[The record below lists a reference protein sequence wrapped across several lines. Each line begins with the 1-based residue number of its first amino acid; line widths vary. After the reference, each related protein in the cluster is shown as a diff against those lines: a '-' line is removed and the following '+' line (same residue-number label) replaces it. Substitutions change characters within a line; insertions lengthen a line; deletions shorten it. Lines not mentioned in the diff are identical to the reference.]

1 MDNHPIPQDVTGF
14 QFRLIGDMTVKQF
27 VYVAAG
33 AVLAWM
39 IYVILPV
46 SVFIKIP
53 VIAIIGGIGVAL
65 AFLPIEGRPM
75 DVMASIF
82 LKSLFSP
89 NQYVFRKAGGH
100 LFLTVTRA
108 AQVTNTQPTTQ
119 APNVSPE
126 QLQSFLKSLH
136 VTTPS
141 ATNLD
146 DKEAAFLQSL
156 APQPVLQQQPMQ
168 QVPAP
173 LVQPVVPAPVPVTQP
188 ISFTIEPVQQPHQTP
203 PIPMQQPIAP
213 QPVLQ
218 QQPVQQ
224 PEPAQEKPKNNEE
237 HMQQKEAVIDLNEQM
252 RLAMAQKQKLEDELA
267 ALQRKLESQ
276 KQAYTPTVVSS
287 APAPTTKNV
296 TQAPTIATAKTG
308 APPTP
313 EVANIITGVIKNPR
327 GGVLANILVEVK
339 DKDGNPV
346 RAFKTNQ
353 LGQFASATPMGNG
366 IYTIEFEDP
375 KGANKFDVVQLPV
388 KGEIILPMEVTSI
401 DAREEL
407 RRSLFN

>member
-14 QFRLIGDMTVKQF
+14 QFRLIGNMTVKQF
-27 VYVAAG
+27 VYVAVG

-46 SVFIKIP
+46 SAFIKIP
-53 VIAIIGGIGVAL
+53 VVAIIGGIGVAL

-75 DVMASIF
+75 DVMVSIF

-89 NQYVFRKAGGH
+89 NQYVFRKSGGH
-100 LFLTVTRA
+100 LFLTVTRV
-108 AQVTNTQPTTQ
+108 AQVANTQPTNQ

-136 VTTPS
+136 VATPS
-141 ATNLD
+141 ASNLD
-146 DKEAAFLQSL
+146 DREAAFLQSL
-156 APQPVLQQQPMQ
+156 TPQPIVQQQPIPQ
-168 QVPAP
+168 QAP
-173 LVQPVVPAPVPVTQP
+173 PPLIQPVITAPVPVAQP
-188 ISFTIEPVQQPHQTP
+188 ISFTIEPVQQTP
-203 PIPMQQPIAP
+203 SVPQVPIQQPVAP

-218 QQPVQQ
+218 QPA
-224 PEPAQEKPKNNEE
+224 PAQEKPKNAEE
-237 HMQQKEAVIDLNEQM
+237 HMQQKEEVLDLNEQM
-252 RLAMAQKQKLEDELA
+252 RMAMAQKQKLEDELA

-287 APAPTTKNV
+287 APIPTTKNV
-296 TQAPTIATAKTG
+296 IQAPTIATARTG

-313 EVANIITGVIKNPR
+313 EVPNLITGVVKNPR
-327 GGVLANILVEVK
+327 GGILANILVEVK
-339 DKDGNPV
+339 DKEGNPV

-353 LGQFASATPMGNG
+353 LGQFASATPLNNG

-375 KGANKFDVVQLPV
+375 KGANKFDVLQLPI

>member
-39 IYVILPV
+39 FYVILPV
-46 SVFIKIP
+46 SAFIKIP
-53 VIAIIGGIGVAL
+53 IVAIVGGIGVAF

-82 LKSLFSP
+82 FKSLLSP

-100 LFLTVTRA
+100 LFLTVTRVARA
-108 AQVTNTQPTTQ
+108 ASVQSSTQ

-136 VTTPS
+136 VATPY
-141 ATNLD
+141 ATDLD

-156 APQPVLQQQPMQ
+156 TPQPVLQQNPIQ
-168 QVPAP
+168 QVPTP
-173 LVQPVVPAPVPVTQP
+173 IVQPIVASPTPIAQP
-188 ISFTIEPVQQPHQTP
+188 ISFTIEPVQQTHQAP
-203 PIPMQQPIAP
+203 PMVQQPVAP

-218 QQPVQQ
+218 QQPAQQ
-224 PEPAQEKPKNNEE
+224 PEPVQEKPKNAEE
-237 HMQQKEAVIDLNEQM
+237 HMQQKEEVLDLNEQM
-252 RLAMAQKQKLEDELA
+252 RMAMAQKQKLEDELA

-287 APAPTTKNV
+287 APAPTTQHV
-296 TQAPTIATAKTG
+296 TQMATPATARTG

-313 EVANIITGVIKNPR
+313 EVPNLITGVLKNPR
-327 GGVLANILVEVK
+327 GGILANILVEVK

-353 LGQFASATPMGNG
+353 LGQFASATQLSNG

-375 KGANKFDVVQLPV
+375 KGANKFDVIQLPI
-388 KGEIILPMEVTSI
+388 KGEIILPMEITSI